1 MIKSEGSEDGR
12 EAPSRRD
19 RRFDLVLVLAFLV
32 MVAAGAAV
40 FPLSVAANKLSGLWI
55 TLCASMGIGDR

>member
-1 MIKSEGSEDGR
+1 MMETERAEDGR

-19 RRFDLVLVLAFLV
+19 RRFDLVLVLAFVV

-55 TLCASMGIGDR
+55 TLCASMGLG

>member
-1 MIKSEGSEDGR
+1 MGRRRRRGATAGSIV
-12 EAPSRRD
+12 
-19 RRFDLVLVLAFLV
+19 VLVLAFVV

-55 TLCASMGIGDR
+55 TLCASMGIG